1 MKIRVSAWVVLILG
15 LLTTVALIAPPAMGE
30 SDETL
35 TIKTMRVSLWPE
47 YDDPRVLVMYQGE
60 FYNEAIFP
68 QPVAFPVPLGSE
80 MNQVCALQPPDNS
93 HLCQLYETLTESD
106 SLSISYTLP
115 IPTYYLEY
123 YWDGITGQPEKS
135 FAFQYVSP
143 YAIDTLEIEVQQPLK
158 ATGFELVPQ
167 YASATSDSQGLK
179 YFHYV
184 FKDVKPGQVINID
197 ASYFKSDDRPSVSGS
212 QIGGAGG
219 SNSYI
224 WIGIGAAIVVVVA
237 AGFILFTRKSAVSR
251 TQSRRAARI
260 EANRS
265 GARTTQRPAAPGPSL
280 PAPGTE
286 VLFCSHCGTKLAVE
300 AAFCQL
306 CGAKVKGIS

>member
-197 ASYFKSDDRPSVSGS
+197 ASYAKSDDEPSISGG
-212 QIGGAGG
+212 QISEAGG
-219 SNSYI
+219 SNGYI
-224 WIGIGAAIVVVVA
+224 WIGIGAAIVA
-237 AGFILFTRKSAVSR
+237 IAGGFILFRRKPVVTRA
-251 TQSRRAARI
+251 QSRRTAKL
-260 EANRS
+260 EAKR
-265 GARTTQRPAAPGPSL
+265 AVAHRTQRPAAPVPSL
-280 PAPGTE
+280 PAPGTK
-286 VLFCSHCGTKLAVE
+286 VLFCSQCGAKLTAD
-300 AAFCQL
+300 AAFCHL
-306 CGAKVKGIS
+306 CGAKTKGIS